1 MTSLMCLSVP
11 GCRVPVS
18 VLEALSFA
26 RDELS
31 DALEDLRERAGA
43 TQLCVLSTC
52 ERTEVYACWDG
63 QAEPSRLVQAV
74 AANRGLPAVV
84 VEDAATLLVG
94 RQAARHLLRVATGLE
109 SFVLG
114 ERDIVGQV
122 RAAADASRTSG
133 VSGLE
138 LERLLATAVNT
149 SRRVHRCTGFGA
161 GGRSVAAAAVALAA
175 SENGGDL
182 VDRRV
187 LVVGA
192 GQVATEVAESAA
204 RLGATVTVCNR
215 TKRHAER
222 LAAAGARVVDLARLV
237 DVLPDTD
244 VAIFGTA
251 APHRLLDAQRLTPAL
266 TGRSRDLL
274 VLDLCVPRNVD
285 PDVGGLTGARL
296 VDLEE
301 LRALGAPGSEAI
313 SQDVARAEQIVGEE
327 LDRYLRWLAGRAA
340 ATSVR
345 QLRADLDR
353 CTRTHVEQA
362 ARDVPEE
369 FRPLLEDGIRRV
381 VRRLAHGPTKRL
393 LEAAEA
399 GDDDLVA
406 VIAGLFAVP

>member
-1 MTSLMCLSVP
+1 MTTLICLSVP

-18 VLEALSFA
+18 VLEALTFQ
-26 RDELS
+26 RGELREV
-31 DALEDLRERAGA
+31 LEDLRRRTDAR
-43 TQLCVLSTC
+43 QLCVLSTC

-63 QAEPSRLVQAV
+63 AGDPSTLVQAV
-74 AANRGLPAVV
+74 AANRGLPTAVV
-84 VEDAATLLVG
+84 QEAATLLTG
-94 RQAARHLLRVATGLE
+94 QQAARHLLRVATGLE

-122 RAAADASRTSG
+122 RAAADASRASG

-138 LERLLATAVNT
+138 LDRLLATAVNT
-149 SRRVHRCTGFGA
+149 SRRVHRSTGFGA
-161 GGRSVAAAAVALAA
+161 GGRSVASAAVALAA
-175 SENGGDL
+175 AENGGDL
-182 VDRRV
+182 AERRV

-222 LAAAGARVVDLARLV
+222 LAAAGASVVDLARLV
-237 DVLPDTD
+237 EVLPASD

-251 APHRLLDAQRLTPAL
+251 APHRLLDAERLTPAL
-266 TGRSRDLL
+266 AGRTRDLL

-285 PDVGGLTGARL
+285 PDVGTLSGARL
-296 VDLEE
+296 VDLDE

-313 SQDVARAEQIVGEE
+313 SRDVVRAEQIVDEE
-327 LDRYLRWLAGRAA
+327 LDRYQRWVAGRAA
-340 ATSVR
+340 AASVR

-353 CTRTHVEQA
+353 CTRTQVEQA
-362 ARDVPEE
+362 TRDVPEE
-369 FRPLLEDGIRRV
+369 LRPVLEDGIRRV

-393 LEAAEA
+393 IEAAEA
-399 GDDDLVA
+399 GDEDLVA
-406 VIAGLFAVP
+406 VLAGLFAAP

>member
-1 MTSLMCLSVP
+1 MTSLVCLSVP

-26 RDELS
+26 RAELGE
-31 DALEDLRERAGA
+31 ALEDLHRRTGA

-52 ERTEVYACWDG
+52 ERTEVYACWPAAG
-63 QAEPSRLVQAV
+63 EPSTLVEAV
-74 AANRGLPAVV
+74 AASRGLPTVV
-84 VEDAATLLVG
+84 VQEAATVLTG
-94 RQAARHLLRVATGLE
+94 QHAARHLLRVATGLE

-122 RAAADASRTSG
+122 RAAADASRASQ

-149 SRRVHRCTGFGA
+149 SRRVHRSTGFGV

-175 SENGGDL
+175 AENGGDL
-182 VDRRV
+182 ADRHV

-222 LAAAGARVVDLARLV
+222 LAAAGASVVDLARLV
-237 DVLPDTD
+237 DVLRTSD

-251 APHRLLDAQRLTPAL
+251 APHRLLDAERLAPAL
-266 TGRSRDLL
+266 AGPTRRLL

-285 PDVGGLTGARL
+285 PDVGTLPGAHL
-296 VDLEE
+296 VDLDE
-301 LRALGAPGSEAI
+301 LRAQGAPGSEAI
-313 SQDVARAEQIVGEE
+313 SRDVAQAERIVGEE
-327 LDRYLRWLAGRAA
+327 LDRYQRWLAGRAA

-353 CTRTHVEQA
+353 CARSQIEQA
-362 ARDVPEE
+362 AHDVPEE
-369 FRPLLEDGIRRV
+369 LRPVLEDGIRRV
-381 VRRLAHGPTKRL
+381 VGRLAHGPTKRL
-393 LEAAEA
+393 IEAAEA

-406 VIAGLFAVP
+406 VLAGLFAVP

>member
-1 MTSLMCLSVP
+1 MTTLVCLSVP

-18 VLEALSFA
+18 VLEALSFPRA
-26 RDELS
+26 ELS
-31 DALEDLRERAGA
+31 DAIEDLRRRTEA

-52 ERTEVYACWDG
+52 ERTEVYACWEG
-63 QAEPSRLVQAV
+63 AGEPSTLVEAV
-74 AANRGLPAVV
+74 AANRGLPPTVV
-84 VEDAATLLVG
+84 QEAATLLTG
-94 RQAARHLLRVATGLE
+94 PRAARHLLRVATGLE

-122 RAAADASRTSG
+122 RAAADASRASG
-133 VSGLE
+133 ASGLE

-149 SRRVHRCTGFGA
+149 SRRVHRSTGFGA
-161 GGRSVAAAAVALAA
+161 GGRSVAAAAVTLAA
-175 SENGGDL
+175 TENGGDL
-182 VDRRV
+182 ADRRV

-192 GQVATEVAESAA
+192 GQVATEVAESAR

-237 DVLPDTD
+237 DVLPASD

-251 APHRLLDAQRLTPAL
+251 APHRLLDAERLAPAL
-266 TGRSRDLL
+266 AGRTGQLL

-285 PDVGGLTGARL
+285 PDVATLGGARL
-296 VDLEE
+296 VDLDE
-301 LRALGAPGSEAI
+301 LRAQGAPGSEAI
-313 SQDVARAEQIVGEE
+313 SRDVAEAERIVAEE
-327 LDRYLRWLAGRAA
+327 LDRYQRWLAGRAA

-353 CTRTHVEQA
+353 YARSQVEQA

-369 FRPLLEDGIRRV
+369 LRPILEDGIRRV
-381 VRRLAHGPTKRL
+381 VRQLAHRPTRRL
-393 LEAAEA
+393 IEAAEA

-406 VIAGLFAVP
+406 VLAGLFAVS

>member
-1 MTSLMCLSVP
+1 MTSLVCLSVP

-26 RDELS
+26 RAELGE
-31 DALEDLRERAGA
+31 ALEDLHRRTGA

-52 ERTEVYACWDG
+52 ERTEVYACWEG
-63 QAEPSRLVQAV
+63 AGEASILVQAV
-74 AANRGLPAVV
+74 AANRGLPSAVV
-84 VEDAATLLVG
+84 QEAGTVLTG
-94 RQAARHLLRVATGLE
+94 QHAARHLLRVATGLE

-122 RAAADASRTSG
+122 RAAADASRASQ

-149 SRRVHRCTGFGA
+149 SRRVHRSTGFGV
-161 GGRSVAAAAVALAA
+161 GGRSVAAAAVTLAA
-175 SENGGDL
+175 AENGGDL
-182 VDRRV
+182 ADRHV

-215 TKRHAER
+215 TKRHADR

-237 DVLPDTD
+237 DVLPTSD

-251 APHRLLDAQRLTPAL
+251 APHRLLDAERLAPAL
-266 TGRSRDLL
+266 GSRTRRLL

-285 PDVGGLTGARL
+285 PDVGALPGADL
-296 VDLEE
+296 VDLDE
-301 LRALGAPGSEAI
+301 LRAQGAPGSEAI
-313 SQDVARAEQIVGEE
+313 SRDVAQAERIVGEE
-327 LDRYLRWLAGRAA
+327 LDRYQRWLAGRAA

-353 CTRTHVEQA
+353 CARSQVEQA

-369 FRPLLEDGIRRV
+369 LRPVLEDGIRRV
-381 VRRLAHGPTKRL
+381 VGRLAHGPTKRL
-393 LEAAEA
+393 IEAAEA

-406 VIAGLFAVP
+406 VLAGLFAVP